1 MESENRFEGR
11 DYRRISGFFK
21 RQLGIMNL
29 SVITINKDNAAG
41 LKKTCLSVVSQT
53 YKDFEWII
61 IDGESKDD
69 SVNIIKQ
76 YSDRVTFWTSEPDS
90 GIYNAMNKG
99 IKQAKGN
106 YLLFLNSGD
115 FLSHP
120 WTLEEAFNEINI
132 SKQAD
137 VYYSDAVEDTY
148 KVIAAPEI
156 ITLRFFIHYM
166 INHQNTLIC
175 RELFERQLYNEKYK
189 ITADWFFFIS
199 ELYRHNIS
207 FFHIKTNLT
216 VFDTNGVSRIYE
228 KKRLLERKTALK
240 ELNISLKLN
249 DRLFPLVIKSRKI
262 IKYFMPYGLYMLYY
276 DKIHLCNN
284 ENNK

>member
-1 MESENRFEGR
+1 
-11 DYRRISGFFK
+11 
-21 RQLGIMNL
+21 L
-29 SVITINKDNAAG
+29 SVITVNKDNAAG

-61 IDGESKDD
+61 IDGGSKDD
-69 SVNIIKQ
+69 SVSIIKQ
-76 YSDRVTFWTSEPDS
+76 YSDKVTYWTSEPDS

-99 IKQAKGN
+99 IKQAAGN

-115 FLSHP
+115 FILYS
-120 WTLEEAFNEINI
+120 WTLEEAFNEIKEC
-132 SKQAD
+132 KQAD

-148 KVIAAPEI
+148 KVIIYPKNI
-156 ITLRFFIHYM
+156 NLRFFIHYM
-166 INHQNTLIC
+166 INHQNVLIR

-199 ELYRHNIS
+199 ELHQHNIS
-207 FFHIKTNLT
+207 FFHIKTNIT

-240 ELNISLKLN
+240 ELNISLKPI
-249 DRLFPLVIKSRKI
+249 DRLFTLAIKIRKL
-262 IKYFMPYGLYMLYY
+262 IKYLLPYGFYRLYY
-276 DKIHLCNN
+276 DKMHLYNN
-284 ENNK
+284 ESNK